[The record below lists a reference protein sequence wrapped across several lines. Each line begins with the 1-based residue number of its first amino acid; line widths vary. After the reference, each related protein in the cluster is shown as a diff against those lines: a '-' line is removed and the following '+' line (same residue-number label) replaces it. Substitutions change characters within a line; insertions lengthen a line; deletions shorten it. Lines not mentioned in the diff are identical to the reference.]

1 MKLRGWH
8 IAGFGSLVDWRHEE
22 LSNELNVFYGPNE
35 AGKST
40 LLGFLRFALFGFRPG
55 NTKDAKYPPAPGIR
69 HGGSLFLDEGESAGT
84 TLTVER
90 LAAVGRGGK
99 KLRIERASG
108 EAVSEAELT
117 RLLGR
122 ADRDLFNNVFAFS
135 LTELQSFDSLTEKG
149 VQDHIFSAG
158 ITGAGRSARDAL
170 DQIRKEAEQLF
181 KGRAKTRVSI
191 LVDEIA
197 KLDES
202 LDAGRERARAYP
214 KLAERESEMKAQR
227 VALRNEIDARRSAG
241 LRARKLGD
249 LWREVQGPML
259 ENMRQL
265 EAIKVS
271 DQFAPDSRDRLDRF
285 VALLERKTEQVA
297 ATDQETRALALR
309 LEGLA
314 ADRKAL
320 AVRDAVLALERDV
333 GLYEQQCKEVTS
345 SEQLVAVSESGLQD
359 AFANLGPGW
368 DEARLRTTH
377 ISLSITDEAT
387 RYEERLD
394 AARDKVRDFERKLR
408 DGAERFAELK
418 EIREV
423 EASSQQDVDALGR
436 GVGAVDAEDVSSEAL
451 DQRAAT
457 LRALQANVARR
468 ATLEVQLDSACA
480 LMSATQRANAGGRSA
495 GANRLR
501 LAALSVAVLGA
512 GTASVLFAN
521 NGFQFSTAPFFIVA
535 LTTTFFGL
543 IAAIGIRGGKEA
555 PVTSALNIDA
565 LEADLATLNEGID
578 AAAKTLEIET
588 PPSAETIETETV
600 ALERLRR
607 DHVERTQTRRE
618 IERLDAEIDRVE
630 KTNRTVSKSVAAA
643 EKELEAITSGW
654 QQWAA
659 GVGLPASLVPRNVAR
674 FAGEIKTVRASL
686 EARDQAQ
693 AEQASLFDAIERW
706 EARVRRVLAD
716 AEEEVAPS
724 PRTLRGDP
732 SLITAFTRLVRRVRD
747 ADERERQR
755 PEVERAAAE
764 VTERAIKQQAAEGKA
779 REDVDELFA
788 RVGARDR
795 EDYLAKLVDYERK
808 TSLESKVGDQ
818 VAELSRRI
826 GLGDEA
832 VEIRSEL
839 EKGRVAVWEAEAS
852 AAENEA
858 ARLQTE
864 SDELVR
870 MHRDVETQID
880 DLHGSNDVGTLELNR
895 SSLQQELNEC
905 IARWRELQVARG
917 LIERTLEQFE
927 RERQPAVLQEAS
939 HHFATVTGGRYPKIV
954 QSAEL
959 GSFNVVD
966 ASGQRKTLDALSRGT
981 AEQLY
986 VCIRLGLIAEFC
998 RRAGQLPVAMDDVLV
1013 NFDDARA
1020 LAMANVLADF
1030 SKRNSCQVL
1039 VFTCSSRTRDL
1050 FKQSAPEAFHFELGN
1065 NAASS

>member
-8 IAGFGSLVDWRHEE
+8 IAGFGSLVDWRHEK

-69 HGGSLFLDEGESAGT
+69 HGGSLFLDEDESDGG

-90 LAAVGRGGK
+90 VAAAGRGGK

-108 EAVSEAELT
+108 EEVSEAELN
-117 RLLGR
+117 RLLGH

-170 DQIRKEAEQLF
+170 DQIRKEADQLF
-181 KGRAKTRVSI
+181 KGRAKTRASI
-191 LVDEIA
+191 LVEEIA
-197 KLDES
+197 ELDES
-202 LDAGRERARAYP
+202 LKAGRERAGGYP
-214 KLAERESEMKAQR
+214 KLAERESGLKAQC
-227 VALRNEIDARRSAG
+227 VALRSEIDGRRSAG

-249 LWREVQGPML
+249 LWREVHGPML
-259 ENMRQL
+259 ENMRQR
-265 EAIKVS
+265 EAFTVS
-271 DQFAPDSRDRLDRF
+271 DQFAPDSRDRLERF
-285 VALLERKTEQVA
+285 LALLERTCEQVA
-297 ATDQETRALALR
+297 ATDQETRKLALR

-314 ADRKAL
+314 ADPEAL
-320 AVRDAVLALERDV
+320 VVRDAVLALERDV

-345 SEQLVAVSESGLQD
+345 SEQRVAVRESGLRD
-359 AFANLGPGW
+359 AFADLGPDW

-408 DGAERFAELK
+408 DGVERVTELK
-418 EIREV
+418 ETRDVEV
-423 EASSQQDVDALGR
+423 PSHQDGEAGE
-436 GVGAVDAEDVSSEAL
+436 EDVSSEEL

-457 LRALQANVARR
+457 LRALHANVARR

-480 LMSATQRANAGGRSA
+480 LMSATQRANATGSSA
-495 GANRLR
+495 GASRLR
-501 LAALSVAVLGA
+501 LAALSAAGLGA
-512 GTASVLFAN
+512 GTALILFAN
-521 NGFQFSTAPFFIVA
+521 NGFEFSTAPFFIVA
-535 LTTTFFGL
+535 LTTTVFGL
-543 IAAIGIRGGKEA
+543 ITAAWIRVAKA
-555 PVTSALNIDA
+555 TPVTSAINIDA

-578 AAAKTLEIET
+578 AAAKTLGIET
-588 PPSAETIETETV
+588 PPSAEIIETETDV
-600 ALERLRR
+600 LERVRR
-607 DHVERTQTRRE
+607 NHAERTHTRQQ
-618 IERLDAEIDRVE
+618 IERLDADIARVE
-630 KTNRTVSKSVAAA
+630 KTNRTVSKSVATS
-643 EKELEAITSGW
+643 EQELETITSGW
-654 QQWAA
+654 KQWAE
-659 GVGLPASLVPRNVAR
+659 GVGLPASLVPRNVER
-674 FAGEIKTVRASL
+674 FAGEIKTVRAHL
-686 EARDQAQ
+686 DARDQAH
-693 AEQASLFDAIERW
+693 AEQASLFGAIDNW

-716 AEEEVAPS
+716 AEEQIAES
-724 PRTLRGDP
+724 PRALRGDP

-747 ADERERQR
+747 ADECERQR

-764 VTERAIKQQAAEGKA
+764 VTERATTQQAAERKV
-779 REDVDELFA
+779 RDDVEELFA

-795 EDYLAKLVDYERK
+795 EDYLAKLVDYEHK
-808 TSLESKVGDQ
+808 TLLESKVGDQ

-839 EKGRVAVWEAEAS
+839 ETGRVAVWEAEAS

-959 GSFNVVD
+959 GSFSVVD
-966 ASGQRKTLDALSRGT
+966 ANGQRKALDELSRGT

-1013 NFDDARA
+1013 NFDDTRA
-1020 LAMANVLADF
+1020 LAMATVLADF
-1030 SKRNSCQVL
+1030 SQRNSCQVL

-1050 FKQSAPEAFHFELGN
+1050 FQKSAPGALHFEFRN